1 MTWISIFSV
10 IRGAIIRGPPSGGH
24 TTVRRLPPER
34 HSYPEGIATRRNE
47 AFGERG
53 NLGRQAFGKARA
65 TRASRPEARY
75 PKDTSHP
82 GARAVRGMRVTR
94 GAGHLR
100 ARNIREVRE
109 HRQSRGTTTQRL
121 PPERHSY
128 PEGIA
133 TRRNEAFGERGN
145 LEHRPLGGCEASGDA
160 VRSRTIRPQPSPRS
174 PNLLANSPTTCG
186 FPRMRRACGCRRR
199 CLCGPCA

>member
-1 MTWISIFSV
+1 MLVANNAPNFERNDLDIHFFRYS
-10 IRGAIIRGPPSGGH
+10 GAIIRGPPSGGH

-47 AFGERG
+47 AFGEHG
-53 NLGRQAFGKARA
+53 NLGRRAFGKTRA
-65 TRASRPEARY
+65 TRASRPEAGY

-100 ARNIREVRE
+100 ARDIREVRE
-109 HRQSRGTTTQRL
+109 HRQSRGTTARRL
-121 PPERHSY
+121 PPGRHGY
-128 PEGIA
+128 PGSMA
-133 TRRNEAFGERGN
+133 TRGSET
-145 LEHRPLGGCEASGDA
+145 SGDA
-160 VRSRTIRPQPSPRS
+160 ARSRTIRPQPSPRS
-174 PNLLANSPTTCG
+174 PNLLANSPMTCG
-186 FPRMRRACGCRRR
+186 CPRTRRACGCRRR

>member
-47 AFGERG
+47 AFGEHG
-53 NLGRQAFGKARA
+53 NLGRRAFGKTRA
-65 TRASRPEARY
+65 TRASRPEAGY

-100 ARNIREVRE
+100 ARDIREVRE
-109 HRQSRGTTTQRL
+109 HRQSRGTGRSEDARHPGMRSEAGRSARS
-121 PPERHSY
+121 PP
-128 PEGIA
+128 P
-133 TRRNEAFGERGN
+133 
-145 LEHRPLGGCEASGDA
+145 
-160 VRSRTIRPQPSPRS
+160 PRS
-174 PNLLANSPTTCG
+174 PNLLANSPMTCG
-186 FPRMRRACGCRRR
+186 FPRMRRACDCRRR